1 MQEYAEQFLCAST
14 LPSPNTEIIQVFIVV
29 PNRSS
34 VVHTMS
40 QQDQHQAWNLQ
51 AVRAM
56 LAQALIPKLYFLPA
70 LWFMALLW
78 LLKGPAVK

>member
-1 MQEYAEQFLCAST
+1 MLTKHLLFTQKYAEQFLCAST
-14 LPSPNTEIIQVFIVV
+14 LPSPNTEIIQVVIVV

-40 QQDQHQAWNLQ
+40 QQDQNQAWNVQ

-56 LAQALIPKLYFLPA
+56 LAQALIPKL
-70 LWFMALLW
+70 
-78 LLKGPAVK
+78 